1 MNTQKNTNIRNIFLG
16 LALCAM
22 VLFMFTSTGKDLL
35 ENGYRLFAPTVAQSA
50 IMPMENDSSIF
61 QKALETEIYLP
72 QEVDLNAGSDFIP
85 QLEQAGKL
93 EGSDITAMLNGGGL
107 QCNFRDHMAGAV
119 ALNNCGSI

>member
-35 ENGYRLFAPTVAQSA
+35 GKGYRLFAPTVAQSA
-50 IMPMENDSSIF
+50 IMPVEDDSSIF
-61 QKALETEIYLP
+61 QNALEAKIYLP

-85 QLEQAGKL
+85 QLDQAGKQ
-93 EGSDITAMLNGGGL
+93 ESSDISAMLNGSGH

-119 ALNNCGSI
+119 ALNDCGSI